1 MAITSTVYA
10 SHKSSVL
17 RDYLPRLPAGVWS
30 LSGFSLFWF
39 GGIVLPLLAII
50 AVSFFQGRGLKI
62 NFDPTFLQYEKF
74 FSYGGGEMLARSVR
88 IAGVVTIIE
97 LLFAF
102 PFALWLAK
110 GCKNNT
116 VRLLTF
122 TALTVP
128 FFLSPAARVIVWR
141 SVFGINGVVN
151 QVLLGTGIVD
161 EPVLWLIFSEFAVH
175 FGFIGAFF
183 PTMVWPIFLSISL
196 IDNDYLEASQD
207 LGASRLRTL
216 MHIILPL
223 ALPGIVAGFVFTFI
237 PMLGDAVVSSHMG
250 GNNVLM
256 LAAQVQSLI
265 GVSNFLVAAAL
276 AAVVLAIMLA
286 FQVLLW
292 AALKPVGGLAGV
304 FASLRR

>member
-1 MAITSTVYA
+1 MSSA
-10 SHKSSVL
+10 SNQDNTFASWRSL
-17 RDYLPRLPAGVWS
+17 IPRLPAGIWS
-30 LSGFSLFWF
+30 MSGFSLVWF
-39 GGIVLPLLAII
+39 GGIVIPLLAII
-50 AVSFFQGRGLKI
+50 IVSFLQGRGIKI
-62 NFDPTFLQYEKF
+62 NFDPTFLQYERF

-88 IAGVVTIIE
+88 IAGTVTLIE
-97 LLFAF
+97 LALAF

-128 FFLSPAARVIVWR
+128 FFLSPAARIIVWR

-151 QVLLGTGIVD
+151 QTLLGLGIID
-161 EPVLWLIFSEFAVH
+161 EPITWLIFSEFAVH

-196 IDNDYLEASQD
+196 IDDDYLEASGD
-207 LGASRLRTL
+207 LGASRFRTFV
-216 MHIILPL
+216 HIILPL

-237 PMLGDAVVSSHMG
+237 PMLGDAVVSTAMG

-286 FQVLLW
+286 FQIFLW
-292 AALKPVGGLAGV
+292 AALKPVGGLSGV
-304 FASLRR
+304 FASLKR

>member
-1 MAITSTVYA
+1 MTPAVYA
-10 SHKSSVL
+10 SNKSSFL
-17 RDYLPRLPAGVWS
+17 GDYIPRLPAGVWS
-30 LSGFSLFWF
+30 LSGFSLIWF
-39 GGIVLPLLAII
+39 GGIVIPLLAII
-50 AVSFFQGRGLKI
+50 VVSFLQGRGLKI
-62 NFDPTFLQYEKF
+62 NFDPTLLQYERF
-74 FSYGGGEMLARSVR
+74 FSYGGGDMLARSVR
-88 IAGVVTIIE
+88 IAGVVTIFE

-128 FFLSPAARVIVWR
+128 FFLSPAACVIVWR
-141 SVFGINGVVN
+141 SVFGINGIVN
-151 QVLLGTGIVD
+151 QVLLGIGIVD
-161 EPVLWLIFSEFAVH
+161 EPLLWLIFSEFAVH
-175 FGFIGAFF
+175 FGFLGAFF
-183 PTMVWPIFLSISL
+183 PTMVWPIFLSVSL

-216 MHIILPL
+216 IHIILPL

-237 PMLGDAVVSSHMG
+237 PMLGDAVVANHMG

-292 AALKPVGGLAGV
+292 FALKPVGGLAGV

>member
-1 MAITSTVYA
+1 MRQFV
-10 SHKSSVL
+10 
-17 RDYLPRLPAGVWS
+17 PRMPAGVWS
-30 LSGFSLFWF
+30 LSGFSFLWF
-39 GGIVLPLLAII
+39 AGVVVPLIGIII
-50 AVSFFQGRGLKI
+50 VSFLQGRGI
-62 NFDPTFLQYEKF
+62 RIHFDPTLQQYEKF
-74 FSYGGGEMLARSVR
+74 FSYGGGELLVRSVR
-88 IAGVVTIIE
+88 IAATITVLE
-97 LLFAF
+97 LLVAF

-110 GCKNNT
+110 GAKNQT
-116 VRLLTF
+116 VKLLTF

-151 QVLLGTGIVD
+151 HVLLSIGVVD
-161 EPVLWLIFSEFAVH
+161 EPITWLIFSEFAVH

-196 IDNDYLEASQD
+196 IDDEFLEASND
-207 LGASRLRTL
+207 LGASRFRTL
-216 MHIILPL
+216 VHIIFPL
-223 ALPGIVAGFVFTFI
+223 ALPGVVAGIVFTFI
-237 PMLGDAVVSSHMG
+237 PMLGDTVVAQHMG

-256 LAAQVQSLI
+256 LSAQVQSLI

-292 AALKPVGGLAGV
+292 AALKPVGGLNEV
-304 FASLRR
+304 FANLRR

>member
-1 MAITSTVYA
+1 MATALPANDDFVRR
-10 SHKSSVL
+10 L
-17 RDYLPRLPAGVWS
+17 LPRLPAGVWS
-30 LSGFSLFWF
+30 LSGFSVVWF
-39 GGIVLPLLAII
+39 GGIVIPLLAII
-50 AVSFFQGRGLKI
+50 LVSFFQGRGIRI
-62 NFDPTFLQYEKF
+62 NIDPTFLQYERF
-74 FSYGGGEMLARSVR
+74 FSYGGGDLLARSVR
-88 IAGVVTIIE
+88 IAATITFIE
-97 LLFAF
+97 LLIAF

-151 QVLLGTGIVD
+151 QALLGIGVVD
-161 EPVLWLIFSEFAVH
+161 EPVTWLIFSQFAVH
-175 FGFIGAFF
+175 FGFLGFFF

-196 IDNDYLEASQD
+196 IDNDFLEASND
-207 LGASRLRTL
+207 LGAHRFRTL
-216 MHIILPL
+216 VHIIFPL
-223 ALPGIVAGFVFTFI
+223 ALPGVVAGFVFTFI
-237 PMLGDAVVSSHMG
+237 PMLGDTVVAQHMG

-256 LAAQVQSLI
+256 LSAQVQSLI

-292 AALKPVGGLAGV
+292 AALKPVGGLNEV
-304 FASLRR
+304 FANLRR

>member
-1 MAITSTVYA
+1 MAAALPANDDLIRR
-10 SHKSSVL
+10 L
-17 RDYLPRLPAGVWS
+17 LPRMPAGVWS
-30 LSGFSLFWF
+30 LSGFSVVWF
-39 GGIVLPLLAII
+39 GGIVIPLLAII
-50 AVSFFQGRGLKI
+50 LVSFFQGRGIRI
-62 NFDPTFLQYEKF
+62 NIDPTLLQYERF
-74 FSYGGGEMLARSVR
+74 FSYGGVDLLSRSVR
-88 IAGVVTIIE
+88 IAATITVIE
-97 LLFAF
+97 LLIAF

-151 QVLLGTGIVD
+151 QALLATGAVD
-161 EPVLWLIFSEFAVH
+161 EPVTWLIFSEFAVH
-175 FGFIGAFF
+175 FGFLGAFF

-196 IDNDYLEASQD
+196 IDNDFLEASND
-207 LGASRLRTL
+207 LGANRFRTL
-216 MHIILPL
+216 VHVIFPL
-223 ALPGIVAGFVFTFI
+223 ALPGVVAGIVFTFI
-237 PMLGDAVVSSHMG
+237 PMLGDTVVAQHMG

-256 LAAQVQSLI
+256 LSAQVQSLI

-276 AAVVLAIMLA
+276 AAVVLGIMLA

-292 AALKPVGGLAGV
+292 TALKPVGGLNEV
-304 FASLRR
+304 FANLRR

>member
-1 MAITSTVYA
+1 MTAAAPTA
-10 SHKSSVL
+10 L
-17 RDYLPRLPAGVWS
+17 EGFPRRLLPRLPAGVWS
-30 LSGFSLFWF
+30 LSGFGVVWF
-39 GGIVLPLLAII
+39 GGIVIPLLAII
-50 AVSFFQGRGLKI
+50 LVSFLQGRGIRI
-62 NFDPTFLQYEKF
+62 NVDPTFLQYERF
-74 FSYGGGEMLARSVR
+74 FSYGGGELLGRSVR
-88 IAGVVTIIE
+88 IAATITFIE
-97 LLFAF
+97 LLIAF

-110 GCKNNT
+110 GCRNGT

-151 QVLLGTGIVD
+151 QALLASGAVD
-161 EPVLWLIFSEFAVH
+161 EPVTWLIFSEFAVH
-175 FGFIGAFF
+175 FGFLGAFF

-196 IDNDYLEASQD
+196 IDDDFLEASND

-216 MHIILPL
+216 VHVIAPL
-223 ALPGIVAGFVFTFI
+223 ALPGVVAGIVFTFI
-237 PMLGDAVVSSHMG
+237 PMLGDTVVAQHMG

-256 LAAQVQSLI
+256 LSAQVQSLI

-276 AAVVLAIMLA
+276 AAVVLGIMLA
-286 FQVLLW
+286 FQALLW
-292 AALKPVGGLAGV
+292 AALRPVGGLNEV

>member
-1 MAITSTVYA
+1 MTSAVY
-10 SHKSSVL
+10 SPNKSSGL
-17 RDYLPRLPAGVWS
+17 RDFIPHLPAGVWS
-30 LSGFSLFWF
+30 LSGFSLLWF

-50 AVSFFQGRGLKI
+50 LVSFLLGRGLNI
-62 NFDPTFLQYEKF
+62 NFDPTIKQYERF
-74 FSYGGGEMLARSVR
+74 FSYGGGDMLARSVR
-88 IAGVVTIIE
+88 IAGTVTIIE
-97 LLFAF
+97 LLLAF

-116 VRLLTF
+116 VKLLTF

-151 QVLLGTGIVD
+151 QVLLGAGIVD
-161 EPVLWLIFSEFAVH
+161 KPVLWLIFS
-175 FGFIGAFF
+175 AFF

-196 IDNDYLEASQD
+196 IDNDYLEASGD

-216 MHIILPL
+216 LHIIFPL

-237 PMLGDAVVSSHMG
+237 PMLGDAVVSSYMG

-292 AALKPVGGLAGV
+292 FALKPVGGLAGV